1 MLNPRDRLLLALL
14 WLTTLSGC
22 AVEGGVYDRGRG
34 PTYDPPQ
41 NVDIPPGHLP
51 PPGECR
57 IWFPGRAPGHQPPPG
72 PCSEL
77 RHRVPAGAIL
87 VRG

>member
-41 NVDIPPGHLP
+41 NVDIARPPA
-51 PPGECR
+51 
-57 IWFPGRAPGHQPPPG
+57 AP
-72 PCSEL
+72 
-77 RHRVPAGAIL
+77 R
-87 VRG
+87 